1 MCSYGCSATVY
12 LWIFRWSTGEAAS
25 GGSSWQWGSLVKRW
39 PRTQCTTFCSTQE
52 VKEATFTR
60 IMTNAFRSKG
70 HKCGGRS
77 CCWTFQ
83 QDLQGWS
90 CFCGYHF
97 ETKYVLNT
105 GFVGG
110 EPEGKLRGGA
120 NCYNGCQHRH
130 QERIGVEA
138 LPHLC
143 RQVRVTAVWNKKK
156 PSSHSDESLVRRP
169 RLGKNS
175 ADFSE
180 QVTEAASKC
189 KVRFFIVVFC
199 GFCCCC

>member
-60 IMTNAFRSKG
+60 IMTNAFRSEG

-110 EPEGKLRGGA
+110 EPEGKLRGGRIA
-120 NCYNGCQHRH
+120 TMAVSIDIKKELELKLYPTYADRWGLLLCGIKRNLLHTVMRVWWGAQDW
-130 QERIGVEA
+130 ERIVQISVSRW
-138 LPHLC
+138 P
-143 RQVRVTAVWNKKK
+143 
-156 PSSHSDESLVRRP
+156 RRLRSA
-169 RLGKNS
+169 RL
-175 ADFSE
+175 DFS
-180 QVTEAASKC
+180 
-189 KVRFFIVVFC
+189 
-199 GFCCCC
+199 